1 MLAPPMVL
9 LEHQP
14 LAAYCN
20 NLLSAFNELRLC
32 APLSLACDI
41 ADQLQASLDTAVTIV
56 LDYHR
61 WVALGVLQCLL
72 HFFLVI
78 EIKIYMIWDN

>member
-41 ADQLQASLDTAVTIV
+41 SDQLQASLDTAVTIV

-61 WVALGVLQCLL
+61 WVALGGLGC
-72 HFFLVI
+72 FAMPYYI
-78 EIKIYMIWDN
+78 SS